1 MTLFNDTIILASRAG
16 ETKTRTSRSQCGVEV
31 VGLEKRL
38 CSSSHWHLLKLN
50 HSWLFAEYASAHSV
64 AMRLS
69 VIVGAVIQTKP
80 KFIQTKACAVIGTH
94 TSIEADHVSDF
105 H

>member
-1 MTLFNDTIILASRAG
+1 M
-16 ETKTRTSRSQCGVEV
+16 
-31 VGLEKRL
+31 
-38 CSSSHWHLLKLN
+38 LKLN

-80 KFIQTKACAVIGTH
+80 KFIQAKAGAVIGTH

-105 H
+105 HQIAELACRYPQMRPQQVA